1 MKGYAEWL
9 SENSPVL
16 EVPDG
21 KSVESLPL
29 KHFVELAERKGR
41 KEIVRA
47 LTNLEVWFIKKK
59 PELSHW
65 AKKMKM
71 DLAKAMGWNEG

>member
-1 MKGYAEWL
+1 MKTIDEWL
-9 SENSPVL
+9 EESSPVL

-21 KSVESLPL
+21 ESVQSLPL
-29 KHFVELAERKGR
+29 KHFVALVKKKGR

-59 PELSHW
+59 PELSKW
-65 AKKMKM
+65 AKKMKE
-71 DLAKAMGWNEG
+71 DLKKELDG

>member
-1 MKGYAEWL
+1 MKCYSEWL
-9 SENSPVL
+9 VESSPVL

-21 KSVESLPL
+21 MSVDSLPL
-29 KHFVELAERKGR
+29 KHFVDLAKRKGR

-59 PELSHW
+59 PELSKW
-65 AKKMKM
+65 AKQMKI
-71 DLAKAMGWNEG
+71 DLAKAMGWDEE

>member
-9 SENSPVL
+9 AENSPVL

-21 KSVESLPL
+21 ESVESLPL
-29 KHFVELAERKGR
+29 KHFIGLVEKKGR

-59 PELSHW
+59 PELSQW
-65 AKKMKM
+65 AKKMKV
-71 DLAKAMGWNEG
+71 DLAKAMGWDES